1 MPRHTV
7 LEFLLHTT
15 TKIGAIFMENTT
27 TNPDVLERFLRYV
40 QINTQSEDANCDQVP
55 SSTVQ
60 FDLANVLAEEL
71 RELGA
76 TDAHVTENAY
86 VCAHIPASAG
96 SENKPALGLI
106 AHLDTTEVAPGAG
119 VAPHIVHYEGGDL
132 VCGIVDGKPV
142 SMSTAKLPA
151 LNNLVGEDLVCTD
164 GTTLLGADDKAGV
177 AEIMALVARIAQ
189 DPSLP
194 HPALGI
200 CFCPDEEIG
209 HGAELLDIEAFGCK
223 YAYTVDGGPV
233 GELEWECFNA
243 AEATVRFEGQSI
255 HPGDA
260 KGRMV
265 NAGNLFS
272 RFHQML
278 PGHLRPEHTE
288 GYEGFIH
295 LLGVSATCEHATA
308 RYIVRDH
315 DRQAFES
322 HIELM
327 RAAAAFMNGELGCE
341 RVHLDVEQ
349 EYRNMAEVVSAHPEL
364 ITAAEEAFRAAGV
377 EPRVIPIRGGTDGAQ
392 LSFRG
397 LPCPNLS
404 TGGYACHSVNE
415 FIPVSSLERMVDVLT
430 ELVARFA

>member
-1 MPRHTV
+1 MPWHTV

-15 TKIGAIFMENTT
+15 TKIGAVLMENNT

-55 SSTVQ
+55 SSAVQ

-76 TDAHVTENAY
+76 EDAHVTEHAY

-96 SENKPALGLI
+96 AEDKPALGLI

-119 VAPHIVHYEGGDL
+119 VKPHVVHYEGGDL
-132 VCGIVDGKPV
+132 VCGTVDGKPV
-142 SMSTAKLPA
+142 AMSTAKLPA
-151 LNNLVGEDLVCTD
+151 LNDLVGEDLVCSD

-209 HGAELLDIEAFGCK
+209 HGAGLLDIDAFGCK

-265 NAGNLFS
+265 NAGNLFCD
-272 RFHQML
+272 FNALL
-278 PGHLRPEHTE
+278 P
-288 GYEGFIH
+288 
-295 LLGVSATCEHATA
+295 
-308 RYIVRDH
+308 
-315 DRQAFES
+315 
-322 HIELM
+322 
-327 RAAAAFMNGELGCE
+327 
-341 RVHLDVEQ
+341 
-349 EYRNMAEVVSAHPEL
+349 
-364 ITAAEEAFRAAGV
+364 
-377 EPRVIPIRGGTDGAQ
+377 
-392 LSFRG
+392 
-397 LPCPNLS
+397 
-404 TGGYACHSVNE
+404 
-415 FIPVSSLERMVDVLT
+415 
-430 ELVARFA
+430 